1 MASDGT
7 YYQFLG
13 QMAMMAMMAMVRLM
27 ENHRFEEVWNKYGLV
42 GGFKY
47 VLFSI
52 SYNIYIYI
60 WYVILP
66 IDELI
71 FFRRVGIPPLRDQ
84 P

>member
-1 MASDGT
+1 MEDAPLASDGT

-13 QMAMMAMMAMVRLM
+13 QMAMMAMMAMVRSM

-52 SYNIYIYI
+52 SYIYICIYGMSS
-60 WYVILP
+60 
-66 IDELI
+66 
-71 FFRRVGIPPLRDQ
+71 FPLTNSYFSEG
-84 P
+84 

>member
-1 MASDGT
+1 MEDAPLASDGT

-52 SYNIYIYI
+52 SYNIYIYGMSS
-60 WYVILP
+60 
-66 IDELI
+66 
-71 FFRRVGIPPLRDQ
+71 FPLTNSYFSDG
-84 P
+84 